1 MGYGMSPKFEKGQKV
16 VFRVNGITKTGL
28 VETIDTFFGHADVQY
43 DIYVKKEPCL
53 YKHVPESD
61 VLGAVNRGV
70 KVDKTPRPFV
80 SKLFGKYEIV
90 YRPLRV
96 DNGKEIVEVYVES
109 PLDDM
114 KGVWIELISGTII
127 KNSGYDAAELNEILG
142 ILNDFRDL
150 IYTDARDTAKGVYI
164 PRRKRWNIALKGR
177 KIRGSSVKKEDL
189 LVFNSCMDIV
199 KTKISESTEISDI
212 ERYYN
217 QAYGMIMLASELK
230 ILRGT
235 QAPEEVEKL
244 QNLYYETIEK

>member
-1 MGYGMSPKFEKGQKV
+1 MSPKFVKGQKV
-16 VFRVNGITKTGL
+16 RFTVNGTNKTG
-28 VETIDTFFGHADVQY
+28 VIKTVDTYFQYADITY

-53 YKHVPESD
+53 YKHVPESSI
-61 VLGAVNRGV
+61 LGVVKQGL

-96 DNGKEIVEVYVES
+96 EDGKEIVEVYVES

-114 KGVWIELISGTII
+114 KGVWVELVSCTVL
-127 KNSGYDAAELNEILG
+127 KNSGYDDTELQDILD

-150 IYTDARDTAKGVYI
+150 IYTDARDTAQGVYI
-164 PRRKRWNIALKGR
+164 PRRKRWSIDLKRR
-177 KIRGSSVKKEDL
+177 KTRGSSVKTEDL
-189 LVFNSCMDIV
+189 LMFNGCVDSV
-199 KTKISESTEISDI
+199 KIKLGESTDISDI

-235 QAPEEVEKL
+235 QAPEEVESL